1 MLGEDD
7 SDIQTLRVLI
17 RRLANDETLPIRGK
31 GFDGCG
37 KLLKDGWKFLK
48 TLPELGC
55 TRFIIAH
62 DADQRDTNKVKREL
76 IDKIIKPSGVKT
88 SICLLLVPVQEIE
101 AWLLAD
107 IEAVSNIFKQWQP
120 KPELNPESIVHAKEH
135 LEKLGRLAVSVHSP
149 LGARASRP
157 LKWRPRWPRSQE
169 KAGGSERLRLAG
181 GRPRYL
187 PATHNPQL
195 AKHIDLTKVSKRCPS
210 FRPLEE
216 FVKQGKS
223 NY

>member
-1 MLGEDD
+1 MYGILGEDD

-62 DADQRDTNKVKREL
+62 DADQNDAGEIKRKL
-76 IDKIIKPSGVKT
+76 KDKIIKLSGLKS
-88 SICLLLVPVQEIE
+88 SICLLVSVQEIE

-135 LEKLGRLAVSVHSP
+135 LEKLGRLA
-149 LGARASRP
+149 
-157 LKWRPRWPRSQE
+157 
-169 KAGGSERLRLAG
+169 G

-195 AKHIDLTKVSKRCPS
+195 AKHIDLTKVSKRSPS

-216 FVKQGKS
+216 FVKHGKS

>member
-1 MLGEDD
+1 MYGILGEDD

-62 DADQRDTNKVKREL
+62 DADQNDAGEIKRKL
-76 IDKIIKPSGVKT
+76 KDKIIKLSGLKS
-88 SICLLLVPVQEIE
+88 SICLLVSVQEIE

-120 KPELNPESIVHAKEH
+120 KPELNPESIVHAKEY
-135 LEKLGRLAVSVHSP
+135 LEKLS
-149 LGARASRP
+149 
-157 LKWRPRWPRSQE
+157 
-169 KAGGSERLRLAG
+169 RLAG
-181 GRPRYL
+181 DRPRYL
-187 PATHNPQL
+187 HATHNPQL
-195 AKHIDLTKVSKRCPS
+195 AKHIDLTKVSKRSPS

-216 FVKQGKS
+216 FVKHGKS

>member
-1 MLGEDD
+1 MYGILGEDD
-7 SDIQTLRVLI
+7 SDIQTLKVLI
-17 RRLANDETLPIRGK
+17 RQLVGDEQLPIRGK

-135 LEKLGRLAVSVHSP
+135 LEKLGRLA
-149 LGARASRP
+149 
-157 LKWRPRWPRSQE
+157 
-169 KAGGSERLRLAG
+169 G

>member
-7 SDIQTLRVLI
+7 SDIQTLKVLI
-17 RRLANDETLPIRGK
+17 RQLVGDEQLPIRGK

-107 IEAVSNIFKQWQP
+107 IEAVSNIFKGWRP
-120 KPELNPESIVHAKEH
+120 KPELNPESIVHAKEQ
-135 LEKLGRLAVSVHSP
+135 LEKLG
-149 LGARASRP
+149 
-157 LKWRPRWPRSQE
+157 
-169 KAGGSERLRLAG
+169 RLAG